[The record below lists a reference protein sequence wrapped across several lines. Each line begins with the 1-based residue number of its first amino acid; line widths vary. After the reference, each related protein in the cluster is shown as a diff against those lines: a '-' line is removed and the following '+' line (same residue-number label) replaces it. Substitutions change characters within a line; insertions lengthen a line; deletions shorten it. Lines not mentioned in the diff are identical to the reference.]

1 MENIR
6 RGQRQLSSLSL
17 RCRPCQVEWVP
28 TYYFEITLSK
38 FDSCWLF
45 IETNNEIS
53 RQMKLP
59 FQQDLFTH
67 IDNSNLD
74 FCLRFSDLASGIS
87 CGWAATRQC
96 RRVCP
101 AILAGFSWSPWHRQ
115 EEILAE
121 LDYREKDGYERVL
134 LTVQRLNG
142 TSFDA
147 LTWVACHDN
156 SSWFGEAPMS
166 RLVEQI
172 NRAEGLSGANGDYV
186 TQLDSALHVQSIA
199 DGLTSL
205 RAKCQPWCAR

>member
-1 MENIR
+1 MAERQRVSVEGYARRFWQGSHDHRGTPENPGRVVTLVAEPDAICH
-6 RGQRQLSSLSL
+6 GLALQL
-17 RCRPCQVEWVP
+17 P
-28 TYYFEITLSK
+28 
-38 FDSCWLF
+38 
-45 IETNNEIS
+45 
-53 RQMKLP
+53 
-59 FQQDLFTH
+59 
-67 IDNSNLD
+67 LD
-74 FCLRFSDLASGIS
+74 
-87 CGWAATRQC
+87 
-96 RRVCP
+96 
-101 AILAGFSWSPWHRQ
+101 RQ

-186 TQLDSALHVQSIA
+186 TQLDSALRNLGIVDLHVQSIA

-205 RAKCQPWCAR
+205 RAKCQP